1 MKNRKHIKDNIVKW
15 IVNKVSTEYVDDVSL
30 VLIYGSYV
38 NGTANSKSDVDC
50 YYIPKTERGYDLA
63 ISFIIDGVGYD
74 IYPIPWE
81 RIEKIADLLDNM
93 SPLVGDA
100 EIIYSSSPEDVER
113 FKEMRTR
120 LASNLLN
127 DKYVKEIAVRRCEE
141 AGRLCAMLNHNRSES
156 EVRKIAGFV
165 IIILADAVAVYNHEY
180 YHFGLKKQFEDL
192 RDNVPNVPRNI
203 VDGYRSVVE
212 AFDIGD
218 VIKYAMKLFED
229 VCAYLNV
236 TVALPEV
243 SWQRSQSLNKVDASS
258 LAMLYEEI
266 SSTFNKIYVCCEAGN
281 YILAFLSAVCLQ
293 RDLDDA
299 KEAGCPDYDLLSGFN
314 YKELNKL
321 SETAREVEDDLV
333 RMITDNGGC
342 IRKYD
347 SFERFEAGG
356 MI

>member
-1 MKNRKHIKDNIVKW
+1 MKNRKHINDNIVKW
-15 IVNKVSTEYVDDVSL
+15 IVNKVSTEYVVDVSL

-113 FKEMRTR
+113 FKE
-120 LASNLLN
+120 
-127 DKYVKEIAVRRCEE
+127 E

-156 EVRKIAGFV
+156 EIRKIAGFV
-165 IIILADAVAVYNHEY
+165 IMILADAVAVYKHEY

-192 RDNVPNVPRNI
+192 RDNIPNVPQRI

-212 AFDIGD
+212 AVDIGD

-236 TVALPEV
+236 VVALPEV
-243 SWQRSQSLNKVDASS
+243 SGQRSQAVNKVDASS

-299 KEAGCPDYDLLSGFN
+299 KEAGCHDYDLLSGFN